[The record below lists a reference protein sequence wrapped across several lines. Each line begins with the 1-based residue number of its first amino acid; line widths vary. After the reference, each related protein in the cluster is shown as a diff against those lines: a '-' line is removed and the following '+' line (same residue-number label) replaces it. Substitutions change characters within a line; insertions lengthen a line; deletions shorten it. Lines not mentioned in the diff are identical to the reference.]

1 MTLNQW
7 SESILIA
14 ELGDEPAF
22 SEDLDLLN
30 RQLDADDGTHEHVN
44 VILDMSQVSFLHSSN
59 ITQLLRIRKQ
69 LKISKRKLRVCG
81 VRDKVWSVFLVTGL
95 DKIFEFTDDVSTS
108 IAALQIESA

>member
-7 SESILIA
+7 SDTILIA

-30 RQLDADDGTHEHVN
+30 RQIAANDGSDEGVSI
-44 VILDMSQVSFLHSSN
+44 ILDMSQVSFLHSSN
-59 ITQLLRIRKQ
+59 ITQLLRVRKQ
-69 LKISKRKLRVCG
+69 LKISKRKLRICG